1 MPDGDLFGRPAR
13 TPGGICLDVHDI
25 RGLRYTPDFLTSDE
39 ATRVVEFI
47 DRGNWQDDLSRR
59 VQHFGYR
66 YDYKS
71 RGIDEGMRADP
82 LPEWAVRIGNRL
94 VKQGFFTSV
103 PDQVIVNEYQPGQGI
118 AQHVDCVPCF
128 KDVLVSLSLMSPC
141 LMTFDRRSVPG
152 TVELDLAPGSLVVLT
167 GDARYLWRHGIM
179 PRRSDPIDGGRRPRR
194 RRVSLT
200 FRSVLLGSS
209 RAKAAVATAR

>member
-1 MPDGDLFGRPAR
+1 MPDGDLFGCSLIEAGR
-13 TPGGICLDVHDI
+13 GCLEMSDI
-25 RGLRYTPDFLTSDE
+25 QGLSYRPDFLTAEE
-39 ATRVVEFI
+39 AVRVADRI
-47 DRGNWQDDLSRR
+47 DAGSWQDDLSRR

-71 RGIDEGMRADP
+71 RGIDESMRADP

-152 TVELDLAPGSLVVLT
+152 TVDLDLAPGSLVVLT

-179 PRRSDPIDGGRRPRR
+179 PRRSDPIDGGRRLRR

-209 RAKAAVATAR
+209 RAKAAVATPR